1 MASVEFLDVSKA
13 YGMVSVIE
21 HLGLE
26 IEDGS
31 FTVFVGPSGCGKS
44 TLLRM
49 IAGLEPITKGEVR
62 IDGRRAN
69 EADPI
74 ERGVAMVF
82 QNYAL
87 YPHMTVEQNIGFS
100 LRMAGLSKPEIS
112 ARVLAAARTL
122 QVEQFLK
129 RKPAQLSGGQRQR
142 VAIGRAIVRDPE
154 VFLFDEPLSNLDA
167 ELRVS
172 MRVEIAKLH
181 RQLGST
187 MIYVTHDQ
195 TEAMTLA
202 DNIVVMRDGRIE
214 QAGTPEELY
223 QNPNNLFVAGFIG
236 SPRMNFLRGK
246 AASGTVVLDA
256 GASVAGPGS
265 GEVRLGIRPEH
276 LQVSPEDTSLSAAVD
291 VVENLG
297 GTRYLYATTRS
308 GENLVVEAREQ
319 IGVKAGD
326 TVTLGFRHDR
336 AMLFSP
342 AGERL
347 RAA

>member
-1 MASVEFLDVSKA
+1 MASVELVEISKT
-13 YGMVSVIE
+13 YGAVSVIE
-21 HLGLE
+21 HLDLA
-26 IEDGS
+26 IADGS

-49 IAGLEPITKGEVR
+49 IAGLEPITRGEVR
-62 IDGRRAN
+62 INGKRAN
-69 EADPI
+69 DADPI

-100 LRMAGLSKPEIS
+100 LRMAGLSKTEI
-112 ARVLAAARTL
+112 AERVLVAAKTL
-122 QVEQFLK
+122 QVEQLLK

-181 RQLGST
+181 QQLGST

-202 DNIVVMRDGRIE
+202 DKIVVMRDGRIE
-214 QAGTPEELY
+214 QAGTPDELY
-223 QNPNNLFVAGFIG
+223 ENPDNLFVAGFIG
-236 SPRMNFLRGK
+236 SPRMNFLRGR
-246 AASGTVVLDA
+246 AGAGTIVLDA
-256 GASVAGPGS
+256 GSSVSGPGS

-276 LQVSPEDTSLSAAVD
+276 FLIDGAEKAISAKID

-297 GTRYLYATTRS
+297 GTRYLYATTPS
-308 GENLVVEAREQ
+308 GESLVIEARDQ
-319 IGVKAGD
+319 TGIKAGD
-326 TVTLGFRHDR
+326 TVPLGFRPDR
-336 AMLFSP
+336 AMTFST

-347 RAA
+347 RSS